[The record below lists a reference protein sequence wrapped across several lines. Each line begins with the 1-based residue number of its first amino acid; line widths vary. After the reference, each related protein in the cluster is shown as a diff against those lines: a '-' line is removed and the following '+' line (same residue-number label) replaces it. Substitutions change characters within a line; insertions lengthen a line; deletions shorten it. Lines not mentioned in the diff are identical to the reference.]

1 MFTYLS
7 NSWLGLY
14 IQKCS
19 KLELVNCLA
28 PAPNPA
34 YHLAWKHN
42 FLALSLLFC
51 LCQSLGFQRLHWKLP
66 HSPYGSQSKTFTIRV
81 YTEGFYESWSE
92 PLGQW
97 LISEWEHKLLL
108 VNRLWWRCYIALERQ
123 TRVRQSVHSWMVAMN
138 ERQSTRDGRGD
149 AYQANSGE
157 EQNPWNVCICYKNGF
172 TRLFYMVELDN
183 STMPCL
189 CSGKTENHVAMQTTK

>member
-7 NSWLGLY
+7 NSWLCLY

-19 KLELVNCLA
+19 KLELVKCLA

-66 HSPYGSQSKTFTIRV
+66 HSPYGSQSKIFTIGV
-81 YTEGFYESWSE
+81 YAEGFYESWSE

-123 TRVRQSVHSWMVAMN
+123 TGVRQSVHSCYSWLLWMK
-138 ERQSTRDGRGD
+138 D
-149 AYQANSGE
+149 
-157 EQNPWNVCICYKNGF
+157 NPPG
-172 TRLFYMVELDN
+172 MVEGMHTRQTWERNRTHGMYAYVMKMDLLDCFIWW
-183 STMPCL
+183 S
-189 CSGKTENHVAMQTTK
+189 